1 MTDQNRKTLRSFY
14 CRDYLWQEFEGMTRD
29 LGCSMDYLINEA
41 MRQYARS
48 RDVSPQGAQPVVQ
61 SQSQMPQYQAPA
73 QVPATPVPVQRPSG
87 PMPQRPS
94 GPMPQRPSVPMPQ
107 RPAAPAPPR
116 QPAPVAQPLY
126 QQAPPVRQAPP
137 MPAARPVAAAT
148 PQPQQ
153 AQAVGHQYGQQS
165 AQASLYL
172 LFNGQRYRIDKE
184 QFVIGRGSQ
193 QTDLTIRDGNISRK
207 HCVVVQRGGHYFIQ
221 DLGSTN
227 GIEFNGKRVEH
238 KRIEEGDTFYLCDY
252 ELRFS
257 YR

>member
-41 MRQYARS
+41 MRHYASS
-48 RDVSPQGAQPVVQ
+48 RDPKPQGAQPVVQ
-61 SQSQMPQYQAPA
+61 SQPQMPQYQAPA
-73 QVPATPVPVQRPSG
+73 PVAATPVPVQRPS
-87 PMPQRPS
+87 
-94 GPMPQRPSVPMPQ
+94 
-107 RPAAPAPPR
+107 APIPHR
-116 QPAPVAQPLY
+116 QPAPVAQPMY
-126 QQAPPVRQAPP
+126 QQPQPVRQAPP
-137 MPAARPVAAAT
+137 MPAARPVASAA
-148 PQPQQ
+148 PQRQQPQAHGQ
-153 AQAVGHQYGQQS
+153 QYGQQA
-165 AQASLYL
+165 AQAALYL

-184 QFVIGRGSQ
+184 QFIIGRGSQ

-207 HCVVVQRGGHYFIQ
+207 HCVVVQRGGQYFIQ